1 MSNNVCGVNG
11 NSCAGSSP
19 VSTALDQCAT
29 ERKQGDG
36 TEQKANNAAAV
47 KAMSAAFPMLAP
59 FAGLITGVLNFVTS
73 AG

>member
-1 MSNNVCGVNG
+1 
-11 NSCAGSSP
+11 